1 VVSVLGHSSMVFCQ
15 KIMIPTAGAC
25 LIVGLFVYGA
35 HFDSHYSGPYAGD

>member
-1 VVSVLGHSSMVFCQ
+1 MVFCQ